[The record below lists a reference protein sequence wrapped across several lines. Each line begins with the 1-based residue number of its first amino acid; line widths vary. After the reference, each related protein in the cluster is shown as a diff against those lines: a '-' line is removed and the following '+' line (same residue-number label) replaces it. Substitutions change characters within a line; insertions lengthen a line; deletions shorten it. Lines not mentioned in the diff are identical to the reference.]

1 MSARTSFVT
10 LIVLG
15 AALAAVG
22 CGRKADAERTAAA
35 APPPAAAQT
44 ALATA

>member
-1 MSARTSFVT
+1 MNARTSFVT

-22 CGRKADAERTAAA
+22 CSRKAEAERG
-35 APPPAAAQT
+35 
-44 ALATA
+44 